1 MRFAGNGVDK
11 SKKNGIINNR
21 KLSISDRI
29 LEWNDEDKILEY
41 SPDEVEAELLKSEI
55 GREANEYIVDN
66 NIIINFDYSQFSL
79 FDEELC
85 LGEVI
90 SSKDIAIYPNNC
102 KSVSALAK
110 TIIHEVE
117 HLKINSDYNT
127 QKEEVRCKL
136 AEIKDTKN
144 NYDYS
149 DIRRTITEVKKINGY
164 NGMSWR

>member
-1 MRFAGNGVDK
+1 MKPYIVQLEIDDRK
-11 SKKNGIINNR
+11 SIVYCKDGAIYKGRCIGDCIVTNDDG
-21 KLSISDRI
+21 
-29 LEWNDEDKILEY
+29 EDEDGIRY
-41 SPDEVEAELLKSEI
+41 QDDDGTTVLLIDDDIKFVKFI
-55 GREANEYIVDN
+55 D
-66 NIIINFDYSQFSL
+66 FSL